1 MNRDSMTE
9 YLIDGVGIL
18 VPDGEITE
26 SYEDIDS
33 PETGRDEAGVMH
45 RFVARYKV
53 GKWGF
58 NYATLSKHDYEEI
71 ERIFGEKATFEFTR
85 PSRTNPST
93 TVTTTCYRSKYS
105 LTYFDTRRQVWKN
118 YKFNIIEC

>member
-1 MNRDSMTE
+1 MNRDTMNE
-9 YLIDGVGIL
+9 YLVDGVKIL
-18 VPDGEITE
+18 VPDGEISE

-33 PETGRDEAGVMH
+33 PETGRDETGVMH
-45 RFVARYKV
+45 RSVVRYKV

-58 NYATLSKHDYEEI
+58 SYVTLSKSDYETLEG
-71 ERIFGEKATFEFTR
+71 IFGNKATFQFTR
-85 PSRTNPST
+85 PSRTDPDS

-105 LTYFDTRRQVWKN
+105 LTYFDTRRQIWKN